1 MRYQQLTEGQRYQIA
16 CLRDHGLS
24 QAMIAKELGVH
35 PSTISRE
42 LRRNR
47 SEQGYHPGDAHQRAT
62 QRRCS
67 GNKYR
72 VPTDT
77 LFFVR
82 MALVAD
88 WSPEQISAVSKRIA
102 CPVSH
107 EWIYRFVAQD
117 KANGGKLY
125 RHLRQGH
132 KRYRKGQ
139 NAKRSVIPNPVSID
153 ERPAIVEERSRLGD
167 WEVDTVL
174 GKQGSGAIVSL
185 AERKS
190 RLYLVQYVPA
200 KTATAVGD
208 AIIRMLEPY
217 KAHVHTI
224 TADNGSEFVEHE
236 RVAAALE
243 AKVFFA
249 HPYCS
254 WERGLNENSN
264 GLLRQYVPKGSDL
277 SLVSPQAL
285 LAFERRLNLRPR
297 KCLGFRQPKVVFD
310 ELRQAA

>member
-24 QAMIAKELGVH
+24 QAMVAKELGVH

-47 SEQGYHPGDAHQRAT
+47 SAQGYQPLQAHQSAI
-62 QRRCS
+62 QRRSS

-72 VPTDT
+72 VPADT

-82 MALVAD
+82 MALAAD

-132 KRYRKGQ
+132 KRYRT
-139 NAKRSVIPNPVSID
+139 KRSAIPNVVSID
-153 ERPAIVEERSRLGD
+153 ERPAIVDWGIGRSIPC
-167 WEVDTVL
+167 W
-174 GKQGSGAIVSL
+174 A
-185 AERKS
+185 S
-190 RLYLVQYVPA
+190 R
-200 KTATAVGD
+200 
-208 AIIRMLEPY
+208 
-217 KAHVHTI
+217 
-224 TADNGSEFVEHE
+224 
-236 RVAAALE
+236 AAA
-243 AKVFFA
+243 
-249 HPYCS
+249 PS
-254 WERGLNENSN
+254 
-264 GLLRQYVPKGSDL
+264 
-277 SLVSPQAL
+277 
-285 LAFERRLNLRPR
+285 
-297 KCLGFRQPKVVFD
+297 
-310 ELRQAA
+310 